1 MLIATPTTLEREDE
15 IMRLLSQETTIQG
28 RIMALLMEVRRGT
41 IRPDEAYNAMYLM
54 GFFPSIS
61 R

>member
-1 MLIATPTTLEREDE
+1 MTTTLEREDD
-15 IMRLLSQETTIQG
+15 IMRLLAQETTIQA

-41 IRPDEAYNAMYLM
+41 IRPDEAYNALYLM

>member
-1 MLIATPTTLEREDE
+1 MLIEEREDE
-15 IMRLLSQETTIQG
+15 IMRLLSQETTIQA
-28 RIMALLMEVRRGT
+28 RIMALLMEVRLGT
-41 IRPDEAYNAMYLM
+41 IKPHEAYNAMYLM

>member
-1 MLIATPTTLEREDE
+1 MTTTTLEREDA
-15 IMRLLSQETTIQG
+15 IMRLLAQETTIQA

-41 IRPDEAYNAMYLM
+41 IRPDDAYNAMYLM

>member
-1 MLIATPTTLEREDE
+1 MTAATLEREDE
-15 IMRLLSQETTIQG
+15 IMSLLAQEPTIQA
-28 RIMALLMEVRRGT
+28 RIMTLLMEVRRGT